1 MLSIDKAGWLTGGGD
16 IISSAHFD
24 ERPEGAVP
32 YLTVL
37 HNITLPPGRY
47 RVRRGVFYRPA

>member
-1 MLSIDKAGWLTGGGD
+1 MLSIDEAGWLTGGDD

-24 ERPEGAVP
+24 ERPEGVVP

-37 HNITLPPGRY
+37 HNITLPPGRF
-47 RVRRGVFYRPA
+47 GT